1 MGAVFENLTEEELC
15 DLMCGGPENEWEDDE
30 SEEIT
35 GTQKSMS
42 DPVSNVEIALKS
54 ENNDTSNLEYMLELL
69 KQNTMKPITIKACK
83 YLLPCGKCD
92 KTDKMC
98 SQWQFMPLKQ

>member
-15 DLMCGGPENEWEDDE
+15 DLMCGGPEDEWEEDE

-42 DPVSNVEIALKS
+42 DPVSKVEMALKNS
-54 ENNDTSNLEYMLELL
+54 VYD
-69 KQNTMKPITIKACK
+69 MKPITIKDCK

-92 KTDKMC
+92 KTDLMC
-98 SQWQFMPLKQ
+98 SQWGYYQEYS

>member
-1 MGAVFENLTEEELC
+1 MIFENLTEEELC
-15 DLMCGGPENEWEDDE
+15 DRLCGGPEDEWGENE

-42 DPVSNVEIALKS
+42 DPVSKVEMALK
-54 ENNDTSNLEYMLELL
+54 NTVND
-69 KQNTMKPITIKACK
+69 MKPIAIKDCK

-92 KTDKMC
+92 QTGQMC
-98 SQWQFMPLKQ
+98 SQWQFYAI

>member
-15 DLMCGGPENEWEDDE
+15 DLMCGGPEDEWEDDE

-42 DPVSNVEIALKS
+42 DPISRVEMALKNS
-54 ENNDTSNLEYMLELL
+54 VND
-69 KQNTMKPITIKACK
+69 MKPITIKDCK

-92 KTDKMC
+92 KTDQMC
-98 SQWQFMPLKQ
+98 SQWQFYTI

>member
-15 DLMCGGPENEWEDDE
+15 DLMCGGPEDEWEDDE
-30 SEEIT
+30 SKEIT

-42 DPVSNVEIALKS
+42 DPISKVEMALKNRVN
-54 ENNDTSNLEYMLELL
+54 E
-69 KQNTMKPITIKACK
+69 MKPITIKNCK

-92 KTDKMC
+92 KTDLLC
-98 SQWQFMPLKQ
+98 SQYER

>member
-1 MGAVFENLTEEELC
+1 MGAVFEKLTEEEIC
-15 DLMCGGPENEWEDDE
+15 DLMCGGPEDEQEEDE

-42 DPVSNVEIALKS
+42 DPASKVEMALKNS
-54 ENNDTSNLEYMLELL
+54 VND
-69 KQNTMKPITIKACK
+69 MKPIIIKGCK

-92 KTDKMC
+92 KTDQMC
-98 SQWQFMPLKQ
+98 SQWQFI

>member
-1 MGAVFENLTEEELC
+1 MGALFENLTEEELC
-15 DLMCGGPENEWEDDE
+15 DLMCGGPEDEWEEDE

-42 DPVSNVEIALKS
+42 DPASKVEKALKNS
-54 ENNDTSNLEYMLELL
+54 VNDMEL
-69 KQNTMKPITIKACK
+69 ITIKVCK

-92 KTDKMC
+92 KTDQMC
-98 SQWQFMPLKQ
+98 SQYER